1 MWIMLNRDKKEM
13 RKTET
18 KSTHNKKSFQYRTLN
33 CKYIQNYKYRGTV
46 SNGKRK
52 KNLSILQS
60 HFNQKKAE
68 TFRLLLRKVQE
79 SISKTDNRNHRRKK
93 SFPKFLKRKHGS

>member
-46 SNGKRK
+46 SNEDRK
-52 KNLSILQS
+52 KNRIL
-60 HFNQKKAE
+60 FKLYGKK
-68 TFRLLLRKVQE
+68 
-79 SISKTDNRNHRRKK
+79 
-93 SFPKFLKRKHGS
+93 